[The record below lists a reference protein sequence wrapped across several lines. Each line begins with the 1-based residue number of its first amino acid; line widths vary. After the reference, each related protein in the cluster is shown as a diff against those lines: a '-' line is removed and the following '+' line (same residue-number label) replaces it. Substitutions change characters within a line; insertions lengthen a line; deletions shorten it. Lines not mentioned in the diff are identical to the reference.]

1 MLEVVAFSL
10 VIQNNYQ
17 RASFIN
23 STNHFTGSILSSYHD
38 ITEYFYLKKQNEQ
51 LLSENAWL
59 RSQIEQSFRTVDTIV
74 YTQKDS
80 LFRFIEAEVISN
92 SVHHMKN
99 YLLLDKG
106 KKDGIEPDMG
116 VITSDGIVGTV
127 VEVSDHFS
135 KVMSV
140 IHIQH
145 KINARIKKNNH
156 LGSVEWSGKDYRHGT
171 LTDVPVHVQLNPG
184 DTIITSG
191 NSHIFPE
198 GIRIGIISDDINN
211 APKSQGNFK
220 SAPVLFS
227 VDYNDL
233 YHVYVIVNL
242 MHNEIQ
248 QLENEEGP

>member
-1 MLEVVAFSL
+1 MLEVVAFAL

-23 STNHFTGSILSSYHD
+23 STNRFTGSVLNSYHD

-59 RSQIEQSFRTVDTIV
+59 HSQIDQSFRSVDTAI
-74 YTQKDS
+74 YIQKDS

-99 YLLLDKG
+99 YLMLDKG
-106 KKDGIEPDMG
+106 KLDGIEPDMG
-116 VITSDGIVGTV
+116 VITSNGIVGTV

-156 LGSVEWSGKDYRHGT
+156 LGSVEWNGKDYRYGT
-171 LTDVPVHVQLNPG
+171 LSDVPVHVQLNPG
-184 DTIITSG
+184 DSIITSG
-191 NSHIFPE
+191 NSHIFPQ
-198 GIRIGIISDDINN
+198 GISIGVISDGVNDEAKN
-211 APKSQGNFK
+211 QGNFK
-220 SAPVLFS
+220 RAPILFA
-227 VDYNDL
+227 VDYNDI

-242 MHNEIQ
+242 MREEIR
-248 QLENEEGP
+248 QLEKEEGE